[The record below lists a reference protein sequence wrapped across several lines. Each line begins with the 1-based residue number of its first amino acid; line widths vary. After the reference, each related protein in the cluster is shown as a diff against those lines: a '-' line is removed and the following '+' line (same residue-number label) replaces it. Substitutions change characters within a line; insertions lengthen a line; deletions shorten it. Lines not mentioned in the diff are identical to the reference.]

1 MPILREIMINRFP
14 AADPSEMNFLLSKI
28 VERKYQPD
36 TYVFEEGDE
45 FKGAFFIIRGR
56 VNEKSSWIDQE
67 LIIGNIVGVQYLL
80 PGLSNTYLSTAKT
93 STYAILAVIP
103 KEIIEYQGFV
113 CDLYKE
119 AAEEYILL
127 NRRIFGLTDANEKHI
142 IRIAGASTVI
152 KLNKGKKTAFKE
164 GGLVFKRRP
173 YSKLKGY
180 IIMPSEKIRK
190 IRKESIVMIF
200 PKDFS
205 LYLYKG
211 ISVCEALKSFY
222 VKTSNRVKA
231 QKDLQTEDILNID
244 ESRIDDSRTIT
255 TGMDNSMSR
264 PTLYKQRTIVQN

>member
-1 MPILREIMINRFP
+1 
-14 AADPSEMNFLLSKI
+14 MNFLLSKI
-28 VERKYQPD
+28 IERKYQPD

-56 VNEKSSWIDQE
+56 VNEKSSWVDQE

-93 STYAILAVIP
+93 LTYAILAIIP

-127 NRRIFGLTDANEKHI
+127 NQRIFGLTDTNEKHI

-152 KLNKGKKTAFKE
+152 KLNKGKNATFKE
-164 GGLVFKRRP
+164 GGLVFKGLP
-173 YSKLKGY
+173 YSKLKSHT
-180 IIMPSEKIRK
+180 IRPSEKIRE
-190 IRKESIVMIF
+190 INEESIVMMF

-205 LYLYKG
+205 LCFYKG
-211 ISVCEALKSFY
+211 ISISEALKNFY
-222 VKTSNRVKA
+222 VKTSNRVNIAKEC
-231 QKDLQTEDILNID
+231 QVEDISSMGDSRID
-244 ESRIDDSRTIT
+244 ESQVIT
-255 TGMDNSMSR
+255 GGFESLIKRST
-264 PTLYKQRTIVQN
+264 YKQRTIVPTN